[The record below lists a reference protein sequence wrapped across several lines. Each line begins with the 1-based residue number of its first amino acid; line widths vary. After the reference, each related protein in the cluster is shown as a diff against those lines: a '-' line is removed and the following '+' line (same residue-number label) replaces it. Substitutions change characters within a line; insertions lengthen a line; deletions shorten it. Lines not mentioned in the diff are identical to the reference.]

1 MTSDRGQT
9 APLRVVFMGTPDFA
23 VPSLE
28 RLLDAGFDVAG
39 VYTQPDKPAGRGR
52 QLTPSPVKARAL
64 AKGLP
69 VFQPPTLRKPP
80 APEELAALMPEA
92 IVVVAYGKLLP
103 TDVLRIPPLGCVNVH
118 PSLLPRQRGPSP
130 IAGAILAGE
139 TETGV
144 TIMLLDEGMDTGPIL
159 AQVRTSLGP
168 EETAGQLG
176 ERLARLGADMLPGVL
191 TKLKQGWLTPQPQD
205 NALATVTR
213 LVEKEEGELDWR
225 LPAEELARRVR
236 AYDPW
241 PGTFTR
247 WQGKVL
253 KVSQVVALPSE
264 SGAPPGTVVALEG
277 APTPVGVATGRG
289 VLGLRRV
296 QLEGRRAV
304 TAQEFL
310 QGARGFVGAVLP
322 LPERKESGGAG

>member
-1 MTSDRGQT
+1 MTSDRGRT
-9 APLRVVFMGTPDFA
+9 APMRVVFMGTPEFA

-28 RLLDAGFDVAG
+28 KLLEAGFDIAG

-52 QLTPSPVKARAL
+52 QLTPLPVKAL
-64 AKGLP
+64 AVARGLP

-80 APEELAALMPEA
+80 APEELAALRPEA

-103 TDVLRIPPLGCVNVH
+103 PDVLRIPPLGCVNVH

-130 IAGAILAGE
+130 IAGAILAGDA
-139 TETGV
+139 ETGV
-144 TIMLLDEGMDTGPIL
+144 TIMLLDEGMDTGPML
-159 AQVRTSLGP
+159 AQVRTPLGP

-191 TKLKQGWLTPQPQD
+191 AQLKQGWLTPQPQD

-225 LPAEELARRVR
+225 LSAEELARRVR

-247 WQGKVL
+247 WQGKAL
-253 KVSQVVALPSE
+253 KVLQVVALPSE
-264 SGAPPGTVVALEG
+264 NVTPPGTVVALEG
-277 APTPVGVATGRG
+277 AATPVGVATGRG

-296 QLEGRRAV
+296 QLEGRKAV

-322 LPERKESGGAG
+322 LPELKESGGAG